1 MAVRREAIERLASLT
16 MHDTPLKSSAAGA
29 PRAGWRRI
37 ATRILPRVVIDHVR
51 ELRTLSSAERRA
63 HVSVTVR
70 RLVPGSGGLPR
81 GMTSESAVLFVCY
94 GNIIRSA
101 LAEALYRK
109 HSAEL
114 GAMRVRVRSAG
125 LSAKPGREAD
135 ARAVAAGRALG
146 VNLEPHR
153 AQSLT
158 QALVDEADVIF
169 IMDRLN
175 EAKLLAR
182 FPTARRKVRRLGSLA
197 KDGHSDLIEDP
208 YVHDTTHVAAAAM
221 RIDRATAALAA
232 ILNGEPTT

>member
-1 MAVRREAIERLASLT
+1 
-16 MHDTPLKSSAAGA
+16 MHDTPLKSNAAGA
-29 PRAGWRRI
+29 PRAVWRRI
-37 ATRILPRVVIDHVR
+37 AARFLPRVVVDHVR

-70 RLVPGSGGLPR
+70 RLVRHPRLPH
-81 GMTSESAVLFVCY
+81 GTSSKSAVLFVCY

-101 LAEALYRK
+101 LAEGLYRR

-114 GAMRVRVRSAG
+114 GTVHVRVRSAG

-146 VNLEPHR
+146 VDLESHR
-153 AQSLT
+153 AQPLT
-158 QALVDEADVIF
+158 QALIDEADIIF

-182 FPTARRKVRRLGSLA
+182 FPTARGKLRRLGALA
-197 KDGHSDLIEDP
+197 KDGRSDLIEDP
-208 YVHDTTHVAAAAM
+208 YAHDTTHVAAAAM

-232 ILNGEPTT
+232 LLNGRPT

>member
-1 MAVRREAIERLASLT
+1 
-16 MHDTPLKSSAAGA
+16 MHETPLKSNAVSA

-37 ATRILPRVVIDHVR
+37 AARFLPRVVVDHVR

-70 RLVPGSGGLPR
+70 RLVHHPRLPH
-81 GMTSESAVLFVCY
+81 GTSSESAVLFVCY

-101 LAEALYRK
+101 LAERLYRR
-109 HSAEL
+109 HSADL
-114 GAMRVRVRSAG
+114 GASHVRVRSAG

-135 ARAVAAGRALG
+135 ARAIAAGHALA
-146 VNLEPHR
+146 VDLESHR
-153 AQSLT
+153 AQPLT

-182 FPTARRKVRRLGSLA
+182 FPTARGKLRRLGALA

-208 YVHDTTHVAAAAM
+208 YAHDTTHVAAAAM

-232 ILNGEPTT
+232 ILNGRPA